1 MSSTTSILEEKQLY
15 AVLKSE
21 IITLA
26 TALYGTTSPDPTS
39 TFDILPSLQHLPTQ
53 PRIHNVMLIM
63 YTSPGSFTSWAQL
76 MSTTSAASVNE
87 AMGFLLEKLQL
98 LMGALADVLSR
109 DSGDEEVRHDVVP
122 DYRLLEQLERCL

>member
-98 LMGALADVLSR
+98 LMGALAGMCFDFLLKWGACLESWR
-109 DSGDEEVRHDVVP
+109 AVR
-122 DYRLLEQLERCL
+122 LCLWLMH